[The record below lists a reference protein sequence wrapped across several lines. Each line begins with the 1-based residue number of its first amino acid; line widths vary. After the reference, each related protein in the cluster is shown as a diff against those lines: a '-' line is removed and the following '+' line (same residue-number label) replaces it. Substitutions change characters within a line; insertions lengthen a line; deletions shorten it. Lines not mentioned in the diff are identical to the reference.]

1 MWEAKSLTIEEIDK
15 SSIDSVLVGK
25 VPALIIKGF
34 YSKFACKK
42 LLDEIK
48 NQKINEFNNNKLNHF
63 GPFLMAYT
71 TNKTKYFQDAKK
83 TNQIFNSVFDKIQNP
98 MQKIHE
104 MFKQIFPK
112 FEIAFANE
120 NHQEYS
126 KCVIRIHEK
135 GKKIPIHKD
144 NVTYE
149 GKEYN
154 LSNIGKQLSCVLHLQ
169 KSESGGELTVYD
181 KQWTKK
187 DEKNREIMFGYT
199 DKVISNCNTCKISNI
214 NQGDMVIINPNYF
227 HSVSEITGK
236 TPRVTLGTFLGFYLN
251 KMKVVSWA

>member
-1 MWEAKSLTIEEIDK
+1 ML
-15 SSIDSVLVGK
+15 
-25 VPALIIKGF
+25 
-34 YSKFACKK
+34 K
-42 LLDEIK
+42 L
-48 NQKINEFNNNKLNHF
+48 
-63 GPFLMAYT
+63 
-71 TNKTKYFQDAKK
+71 
-83 TNQIFNSVFDKIQNP
+83 
-98 MQKIHE
+98 
-104 MFKQIFPK
+104 
-112 FEIAFANE
+112 
-120 NHQEYS
+120 
-126 KCVIRIHEK
+126 EK
-135 GKKIPIHKD
+135 GLHSVGSKVKIPIHKD

>member
-1 MWEAKSLTIEEIDK
+1 MWEAKSITIAEMNK
-15 SSIDSVLVGK
+15 SAIDSVLDGK
-25 VPALIIKGF
+25 VPALIIKRF
-34 YSKFACKK
+34 YSKSTCKK
-42 LLDEIK
+42 LLDEIE
-48 NQKINEFNNNKLNHF
+48 NQKTDKFSNEQLHHL
-63 GPFLMAYT
+63 GPFLMAYA

-83 TNQIFNSVFDKIQNP
+83 TNQIFNNIFDKIQNP

-112 FEIAFANE
+112 FDVAFANE
-120 NHQEYS
+120 NRQEYS

-135 GKKIPIHKD
+135 GRKIPIHKD

-154 LSNIGKQLSCVLHLQ
+154 LSNIENQLSCVLYLQ

-187 DEKNREIMFGYT
+187 DEKDREIMFGYT
-199 DKVISNCNTCKISNI
+199 DKVISNYNTCKISNI

-227 HSVSEITGK
+227 HSVSEITGE
-236 TPRVTLGTFLGFYLN
+236 TPRITLGIFLGFYLN
-251 KMKVVSWA
+251 KMKMVSWA